1 MVGGPSM
8 VFCRYAERGVTGI
21 RSHVHEK
28 ESKKIKN
35 KKCKTIL
42 GYDAN
47 ALYLY
52 CSGQKMP
59 CGKETLVVN
68 ERPTSTKRIQKFVK
82 DVLNDSVFGYV
93 QVDIRVPEKLW
104 GKFSEMSPF
113 FVVQEIPES
122 CIPEHM
128 KKYQLDTG
136 RTTVK
141 GTKKL
146 LGVMKAEKILL
157 YTPLLKW
164 YLKHGLE
171 ITAAYQ
177 LIEYEPGTPFAWFP
191 EEVADA
197 RRGGDIE
204 SLKEGLEKALNDKVE
219 LAKVLSKLKSYLI

>member
-1 MVGGPSM
+1 M
-8 VFCRYAERGVTGI
+8 FTRRNQ
-21 RSHVHEK
+21 
-28 ESKKIKN
+28 KKI

-68 ERPTSTKRIQKFVK
+68 ERPTSTKRIQIFVK

-128 KKYQLDTG
+128 KKYQLQS
-136 RTTVK
+136 RK
-141 GTKKL
+141 
-146 LGVMKAEKILL
+146 
-157 YTPLLKW
+157 
-164 YLKHGLE
+164 
-171 ITAAYQ
+171 
-177 LIEYEPGTPFAWFP
+177 
-191 EEVADA
+191 
-197 RRGGDIE
+197 
-204 SLKEGLEKALNDKVE
+204 
-219 LAKVLSKLKSYLI
+219 

>member
-1 MVGGPSM
+1 MDGWDK
-8 VFCRYAERGVTGI
+8 FC
-21 RSHVHEK
+21 
-28 ESKKIKN
+28 
-35 KKCKTIL
+35 
-42 GYDAN
+42 
-47 ALYLY
+47 
-52 CSGQKMP
+52 
-59 CGKETLVVN
+59 
-68 ERPTSTKRIQKFVK
+68 
-82 DVLNDSVFGYV
+82 
-93 QVDIRVPEKLW
+93 
-104 GKFSEMSPF
+104 EMSPL

-128 KKYQLDTG
+128 KKYQGDTG
-136 RTTVK
+136 RTSVK

-146 LGVMKAEKILL
+146 LGVMKAERILL

-204 SLKEGLEKALNDKVE
+204 SLKEAFEKALKNKGE
-219 LAKVLSKLKSYLI
+219 LQLIM